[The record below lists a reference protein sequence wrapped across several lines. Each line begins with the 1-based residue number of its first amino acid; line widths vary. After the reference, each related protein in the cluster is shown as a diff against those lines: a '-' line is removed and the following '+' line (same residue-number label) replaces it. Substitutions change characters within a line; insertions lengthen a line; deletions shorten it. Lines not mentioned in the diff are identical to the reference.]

1 VVSIKPGP
9 GDELRSNIGDG
20 FRQLGLHTGPFFKG
34 AKPADFPVVQS
45 NKFDLVRT
53 QTGRTRGLSVPD
65 KLLAVVDAM
74 ID

>member
-1 VVSIKPGP
+1 MSYG
-9 GDELRSNIGDG
+9 SNIMDG
-20 FRQLGLHTGPFFKG
+20 FHQVGLYTGLFFKG
-34 AKPADFPVVQS
+34 AKPADLPVVQS

-53 QTGRTRGLSVPD
+53 QTARTLGLSVPD